1 MSAHFHDGVD
11 TLDWPFVGDR
21 KLVAVFVQVADHA
34 ASLHPAEREL
44 VAKAGSVRRRT
55 FASGRR
61 AARLALGE
69 LGIENSPVL
78 SLARA
83 PVWPQG
89 VVGSITHSASLAAA
103 VVGRAAHWAGVGVD
117 LVRRSRLSARVA
129 KRVLG
134 AAERDALPDAEWGTA
149 LFSAKESVYKAVN
162 PLCGEFL
169 AFQDVRI
176 TIAADASAFTAATTR
191 PCPSAPVAAAGEGR
205 FFRYSGHWLTVFV
218 VAARPGAFPPQT
230 PRPSQEF

>member
-1 MSAHFHDGVD
+1 MTAHFHDGVD
-11 TLDWPFVGDR
+11 GLDWPFVGDR
-21 KLVAVFVQVADHA
+21 KLVAVFVRVADHA

-44 VAKAGSVRRRT
+44 VAQAGSIRRKT

-61 AARLALGE
+61 AAKLALGE
-69 LGIENSPVL
+69 LGIESSAL
-78 SLARA
+78 LATGRA
-83 PVWPQG
+83 PAWPQG

-103 VVGRAAHWAGVGVD
+103 VVGRADRWAGVGVD

-134 AAERDALPDAEWGTA
+134 DAERETLPDAEWGTA

-176 TIAADASAFTAATTR
+176 TIGADATAFTAATTR
-191 PCPSAPVAAAGEGR
+191 PCPSATVAAAGEGR

-218 VAARPGAFPPQT
+218 VGAN
-230 PRPSQEF
+230 RDDER